1 MYVIGKQ
8 NTLNY
13 SKSGADLEKFESKWT
28 SFWAEDNFRSQ
39 TLAQISKDFWL
50 AGININIEDLQQFK
64 TLHALAEAL
73 NHEIECNPR
82 PQLLYI
88 VDLKEQKYENLGL
101 AIIQRIAFKV
111 FLRKYFTS
119 QTFR

>member
-1 MYVIGKQ
+1 M
-8 NTLNY
+8 NY
-13 SKSGADLEKFESKWT
+13 SKSGAHLEKFESKWT

-64 TLHALAEAL
+64 TLHALAQAL
-73 NHEIECNPR
+73 NHEIKCNPR

-101 AIIQRIAFKV
+101 AIIKRIAFKV
-111 FLRKYFTS
+111 FLRRHFTS